1 MSYRVHLQTR
11 PLADL
16 DDVVLEHFAE
26 ALDRERKV
34 KAPVAAA
41 DLSTRTLSAVVS
53 VDDDSP
59 GDAAMYAVTAF
70 EKAAQ
75 RANVGAI
82 ELSEVLVEAEDES
95 GERHELV
102 SGGEVARRL
111 GLSRERIRQL
121 VELEGRF
128 PTPAAIV
135 GGYRVWRWGDIR
147 DWAELNERKVARRRK
162 KTA

>member
-16 DDVVLEHFAE
+16 DHVVLEHFAE
-26 ALDRERKV
+26 ALARERKV

-41 DLSTRTLSAVVS
+41 DLSTRTLSATLS

-59 GDAAMYAVTAF
+59 GNAAMYAVTAF

-75 RANVGAI
+75 RANVGVI
-82 ELSEVLVEAEDES
+82 EFSEVLVEAEDGS

-121 VELEGRF
+121 AELEGRF

-135 GGYRVWRWGDIR
+135 GGYRVWRWGDVR
-147 DWAELNERKVARRRK
+147 DWAQVTERKVARRRK
-162 KTA
+162 KSA